1 MLLLLMSIVLIG
13 HSSQAAAPAIG
24 ACTPQPMPPAIDS
37 VGDLPIASETIEFS
51 ATPSLDY
58 PGRSWVVRVSRRGQ
72 IGATIEIIRLVHQR
86 HCNRYDVEARWQA
99 PLKQSEYL
107 DAANRVI
114 PFGVPSSSAFVPS
127 SVPRLD
133 DLVLDGT
140 SIKVRLRSQGWRV
153 DRDLNHYGRGG
164 AEISAVFRDLVARHV
179 PAEEL
184 PEEDWRTPSKPQ

>member
-1 MLLLLMSIVLIG
+1 MLLLLMSTALLG
-13 HSSQAAAPAIG
+13 HSSQVAAPAVT
-24 ACTPQPMPPAIDS
+24 ACIPQPMPPAIDS
-37 VGDLPIASETIEFS
+37 AGELPIASETIEFS

-72 IGATIEIIRLVHQR
+72 IGATIEVIRLVRQLQ
-86 HCNRYDVEARWQA
+86 CNRYDIEGRWEA
-99 PLKQSEYL
+99 PLKQEEYL

-114 PFGVPSSSAFVPS
+114 PLGVPSSAVFVPS

-133 DLVLDGT
+133 DLMLDGT

-164 AEISAVFRDLVARHV
+164 AEISAVFRDLVARYV

-184 PEEDWRTPSKPQ
+184 PEEDWRTPSKPK